1 MGKEFKD
8 TERRIE
14 ELEELYVLTRQ
25 SFLDNYDSLSEM
37 ERYRLL
43 QQLRGLLDD
52 IAKEAGGRA
61 KRAVI
66 EQNVGV
72 DNSFAMMLAGIRG
85 NLPQEPKQ
93 LPPIETIDV
102 QVINPDESKESLE

>member
-1 MGKEFKD
+1 MKQEFKD

-14 ELEELYVLTRQ
+14 ELEELYKLTRQ
-25 SFLDNYDSLSEM
+25 SFLENYDSLTEI
-37 ERYRLL
+37 EKYRIM

-66 EQNVGV
+66 EQSVGM

-85 NLPQEPKQ
+85 NLPPQEPKQ
-93 LPPIETIDV
+93 LPPIEPIDV
-102 QVINPDESKESLE
+102 QVVNKEETPD

>member
-1 MGKEFKD
+1 MEHEFKD

-14 ELEELYVLTRQ
+14 ELEELYKLTRQ
-25 SFLDNYDSLSEM
+25 SFLENYDGLSEI
-37 ERYRLL
+37 EKYRIM

-72 DNSFAMMLAGIRG
+72 DNTFAMMLAGIRG

-93 LPPIETIDV
+93 LPTVEPIDV
-102 QVINPDESKESLE
+102 QVVKTEEASD